1 MPTAKPGA
9 VILLT
14 GANGTTGHAI
24 IRHLVN
30 RGATVRGLVRSR
42 KSAETIEALGAQA
55 HVGNLRDKASLD
67 AAFDGADRVYHLPPG
82 LQPDEV
88 DIARNVINA
97 AQRAQVRLF
106 GYHSVSYPQL
116 PAVRFHWEK
125 LKAETEILH
134 SGLTFFIVRPCQYMQ
149 NVLWSL
155 PRILDEGVF
164 ALPWSPERRMVSVD
178 VEDMGEAIAIIL
190 TKPGFEGGTY
200 EFCSVERALTRH
212 EMAERLAAAFGR
224 TIVAGQKPIE
234 EALQAE
240 RFKHYTPDQIEQMG
254 ALYRFFD
261 RNGTP
266 GFNNRTLAMILGRE
280 PTSYAA
286 FARRLAAEMDSTG

>member
-1 MPTAKPGA
+1 MPTAKSSS

-24 IRHLVN
+24 IRHLVK

-55 HVGNLRDKASLD
+55 HVGNLRDTASLD

-82 LQPDEV
+82 LQSDEV
-88 DIARNVINA
+88 EIVRNVIGA
-97 AQRAQVRLF
+97 SQRARVRLF

-125 LKAETEILH
+125 LKAETEILY

-190 TKPGFEGGTY
+190 IKPGFEGGTY
-200 EFCSVERALTRH
+200 EFCSVEHALTRH
-212 EMAERLAAAFGR
+212 EMAERLASAFGR
-224 TIVAGQKPIE
+224 KIVAGQKPIE

-240 RFKHYTPDQIEQMG
+240 RFKHYTPDQLEQMS

-286 FARRLAAEMDSTG
+286 FARRLAAETVDAG